1 MERLDKKVVASGL
14 SLLGLVGVG
23 SGIAHADDVK
33 STVNKAVNSVAE
45 AAGLIDNKTVNLTQK
60 SLTIPKDKV
69 AHIETPAEKKVS
81 QKATTKLT
89 SYKVKAGDSLWSI
102 AHNHNLN
109 VDDLVSENNNSDLIS
124 VGQTLNL
131 PTSVGADTQTTVA
144 DQSPTDINKSTDS
157 YADSLQT
164 AASAPVSEVSAAGNV
179 ESTESSVTSST
190 SSQDS
195 LASSSAAESSV
206 SSTPSSEESTLAST
220 ADSSVSSGESAPSS
234 SESSVTE
241 SSAVSSGSDE
251 ETSSATEATSS
262 TTSSTADV
270 ASETQNTSGNT
281 SSLQSSET
289 SATSAASDATAYTSS
304 ADSTATDASANINS
318 SYGAAAVSSS
328 ESSAGQQYNQLSST
342 TNSNG
347 NLVNLST
354 GSVSQIVNSNTTQST
369 SGNSAAIIALA
380 QQLVAQNIPY
390 VWGGGT
396 PSTGFDCS
404 GLVSYVFKNAAGISL
419 PHSSVEQ
426 EMYTQKKSVSQAQPG
441 DLLFWGTPGA
451 SYHVAIYIGNNQ
463 YIAAPKPGLNVRV
476 ETISPNFLPS
486 FAGSI
491 K

>member
-179 ESTESSVTSST
+179 ESTESSVTSS
-190 SSQDS
+190 QDS

-220 ADSSVSSGESAPSS
+220 ADSSVSSEESAPSS
-234 SESSVTE
+234 SVTE
-241 SSAVSSGSDE
+241 SSSVSSGSDE

-270 ASETQNTSGNT
+270 VSETQNTSGNT
-281 SSLQSSET
+281 SLQSSET
-289 SATSAASDATAYTSS
+289 IAPSDATAYTSS
-304 ADSTATDASANINS
+304 ADSTAADASANINS

-328 ESSAGQQYNQLSST
+328 DSSAGQQYNQLSST

-347 NLVNLST
+347 SLVNLST
-354 GSVSQIVNSNTTQST
+354 GSVSQIVNSNTTQSM

>member
-195 LASSSAAESSV
+195 LASNSAAESSV
-206 SSTPSSEESTLAST
+206 SSTTSSEESTLAST
-220 ADSSVSSGESAPSS
+220 ADYSVSSGESAPSS
-234 SESSVTE
+234 SVTE
-241 SSAVSSGSDE
+241 GSAVSSGSDE
-251 ETSSATEATSS
+251 ETSSATEDTSS

-281 SSLQSSET
+281 SLQSSET
-289 SATSAASDATAYTSS
+289 TAASDATAYTSS
-304 ADSTATDASANINS
+304 ADSTAADASANINS

-369 SGNSAAIIALA
+369 SENSAAIIALA

-390 VWGGGT
+390 VWGRGT

>member
-234 SESSVTE
+234 SVTE

-281 SSLQSSET
+281 SLQSSET
-289 SATSAASDATAYTSS
+289 IAPSDATAYTSS
-304 ADSTATDASANINS
+304 ADSTAADASANINS
-318 SYGAAAVSSS
+318 SYVAAAVSSS
-328 ESSAGQQYNQLSST
+328 DSSAGQQYNQLSST

-369 SGNSAAIIALA
+369 SENSAAIIALA

>member
-206 SSTPSSEESTLAST
+206 SSTLSSEESTLAST
-220 ADSSVSSGESAPSS
+220 ADASVSSGESAPSS

-281 SSLQSSET
+281 SLQSSET
-289 SATSAASDATAYTSS
+289 IAASDATVYTSS
-304 ADSTATDASANINS
+304 ADSTAADASANINS

-328 ESSAGQQYNQLSST
+328 DSSAGQQYNQLSST

>member
-234 SESSVTE
+234 SVTE
-241 SSAVSSGSDE
+241 SSAVPSGSDE

>member
-164 AASAPVSEVSAAGNV
+164 AASAPVSEVSAA
-179 ESTESSVTSST
+179 
-190 SSQDS
+190 
-195 LASSSAAESSV
+195 ESSV

-281 SSLQSSET
+281 SLQSSET
-289 SATSAASDATAYTSS
+289 IAPSDATAYTSS
-304 ADSTATDASANINS
+304 ADSTAADASANINS

-328 ESSAGQQYNQLSST
+328 DSSAGQQYNQLSST

-354 GSVSQIVNSNTTQST
+354 GYVSQIVNSNTTQST

>member
-234 SESSVTE
+234 SVTE

-281 SSLQSSET
+281 SSSET
-289 SATSAASDATAYTSS
+289 TAASDATAYTSS
-304 ADSTATDASANINS
+304 ADSTAADASANINS

-328 ESSAGQQYNQLSST
+328 DSSAGQQYNQLSST

-347 NLVNLST
+347 SLVNLST

>member
-220 ADSSVSSGESAPSS
+220 TDSSVSSGESAPSS

-281 SSLQSSET
+281 SSSET
-289 SATSAASDATAYTSS
+289 TAASDATAYTGS

-354 GSVSQIVNSNTTQST
+354 GSVSQIVNSNTTQSA

-396 PSTGFDCS
+396 PSTGLDCS

>member
-81 QKATTKLT
+81 QKVTTKLT

-195 LASSSAAESSV
+195 LASNSAAESSV
-206 SSTPSSEESTLAST
+206 SSTTSSEESTLAST

-234 SESSVTE
+234 SVTE

-251 ETSSATEATSS
+251 ETSSATEDTSS

-281 SSLQSSET
+281 SLQSSE
-289 SATSAASDATAYTSS
+289 ATAASDATAYTSS
-304 ADSTATDASANINS
+304 ADSTAADASANINS

-369 SGNSAAIIALA
+369 SENSAAIIALA

>member
-69 AHIETPAEKKVS
+69 AHIETPAEKQVS
-81 QKATTKLT
+81 QKATTQLT
-89 SYKVKAGDSLWSI
+89 SYKVKSGDSLWSI
-102 AHNHNLN
+102 AHDHNLH

-131 PTSVGADTQTTVA
+131 PTHIGADTQNKAA
-144 DQSPTDINKSTDS
+144 DQTTTDITKSTE
-157 YADSLQT
+157 AQVNLLQPGT
-164 AASAPVSEVSAAGNV
+164 NAPVSDVSVADN
-179 ESTESSVTSST
+179 SVSST
-190 SSQDS
+190 SSTV
-195 LASSSAAESSV
+195 AN
-206 SSTPSSEESTLAST
+206 T
-220 ADSSVSSGESAPSS
+220 ADSSVSSEKSVQSS

-241 SSAVSSGSDE
+241 SSVVLGESNEEPSSV
-251 ETSSATEATSS
+251 TEDV
-262 TTSSTADV
+262 SSTAPSTEDV
-270 ASETQNTSGNT
+270 TSETPHTPVNTS
-281 SSLQSSET
+281 LQNSDT
-289 SATSAASDATAYTSS
+289 TTASAASDVTPYTNPVV
-304 ADSTATDASANINS
+304 STATDTSADSNNA
-318 SYGAAAVSSS
+318 YDTAAVSSAN
-328 ESSAGQQYNQLSST
+328 SSVGQQYNQLSST
-342 TNSNG
+342 ANSNS

-354 GSVSQIVNSNTTQST
+354 GSASQIVSSST
-369 SGNSAAIIALA
+369 SHYTSENSAAIIALA

-390 VWGGGT
+390 IWGGGT

-404 GLVSYVFKNAAGISL
+404 GLVSYVFKKAAGISL

>member
-81 QKATTKLT
+81 PKATTKLT

-234 SESSVTE
+234 SVTE

-281 SSLQSSET
+281 SLQSSET
-289 SATSAASDATAYTSS
+289 TAASDATAYTSS
-304 ADSTATDASANINS
+304 ADSTAADASANINS

>member
-164 AASAPVSEVSAAGNV
+164 AASAPVSEVSAA
-179 ESTESSVTSST
+179 
-190 SSQDS
+190 
-195 LASSSAAESSV
+195 ESSV

-281 SSLQSSET
+281 SLQSSET
-289 SATSAASDATAYTSS
+289 IAPSDATAYTSS
-304 ADSTATDASANINS
+304 ADSTAADASANINS

-328 ESSAGQQYNQLSST
+328 DSSVGQQYNQLSST

>member
-241 SSAVSSGSDE
+241 GSAVSSRSDE

-281 SSLQSSET
+281 SLQSSET
-289 SATSAASDATAYTSS
+289 IAPSDATAYTSS
-304 ADSTATDASANINS
+304 ADSTAADASANINS

-328 ESSAGQQYNQLSST
+328 DSSAGQQYNQLSST

-354 GSVSQIVNSNTTQST
+354 GSASQIVNSNTTQST

>member
-234 SESSVTE
+234 SVTE

-281 SSLQSSET
+281 SSSET
-289 SATSAASDATAYTSS
+289 TAASDATAYTSS
-304 ADSTATDASANINS
+304 ADSTAADASANINS

>member
-195 LASSSAAESSV
+195 LASNSAAESSV

-220 ADSSVSSGESAPSS
+220 ADSSVSSEESAPSS
-234 SESSVTE
+234 SVTE
-241 SSAVSSGSDE
+241 SSSVSSGSDE

-270 ASETQNTSGNT
+270 VSETQNTSGNT
-281 SSLQSSET
+281 SLQSSET
-289 SATSAASDATAYTSS
+289 TAASDATAYTSS
-304 ADSTATDASANINS
+304 ADSTAADASVNINS

-328 ESSAGQQYNQLSST
+328 DSSAGQQYNQLSST

-347 NLVNLST
+347 SLVNLST

-369 SGNSAAIIALA
+369 SENSAAIIALA

>member
-33 STVNKAVNSVAE
+33 SAVNKAVNSVAE
-45 AAGLIDNKTVNLTQK
+45 AAGLIDNKTVNLTQQ

-131 PTSVGADTQTTVA
+131 PTSIGADTQTTVA

-241 SSAVSSGSDE
+241 SSAVSSGSDD

-262 TTSSTADV
+262 TTSSTEDV

-281 SSLQSSET
+281 SLQSSET
-289 SATSAASDATAYTSS
+289 IAPSDATAYTSS
-304 ADSTATDASANINS
+304 ADSTAADASANINS

-328 ESSAGQQYNQLSST
+328 DSSAGQQYNQLSST

-404 GLVSYVFKNAAGISL
+404 GLMSYVFKNAAGISL

-463 YIAAPKPGLNVRV
+463 YIAAPKP
-476 ETISPNFLPS
+476 
-486 FAGSI
+486 
-491 K
+491 

>member
-33 STVNKAVNSVAE
+33 STVNKAVNSVAK

-195 LASSSAAESSV
+195 LASNSAAESSV
-206 SSTPSSEESTLAST
+206 SSTTSSEESTLAST

-234 SESSVTE
+234 SVTE

-251 ETSSATEATSS
+251 ETSSATEDTSS

-281 SSLQSSET
+281 SLQSSET
-289 SATSAASDATAYTSS
+289 TAASDATAYTSS
-304 ADSTATDASANINS
+304 ADSTAADASANINS

-369 SGNSAAIIALA
+369 SENSAAIIALA

-390 VWGGGT
+390 VWGRGT

>member
-220 ADSSVSSGESAPSS
+220 TDSSVSSGESAPSS

-281 SSLQSSET
+281 SSSET
-289 SATSAASDATAYTSS
+289 TAASDATAYTSS

-354 GSVSQIVNSNTTQST
+354 GSVSQIVNSNTTQSA

-396 PSTGFDCS
+396 PSTGLDCS

-463 YIAAPKPGLNVRV
+463 YIAAPKPGLNVGV

>member
-164 AASAPVSEVSAAGNV
+164 AASAPVSEVSAA
-179 ESTESSVTSST
+179 
-190 SSQDS
+190 
-195 LASSSAAESSV
+195 ESSV

-281 SSLQSSET
+281 SLQSSET
-289 SATSAASDATAYTSS
+289 IAPSDATAYTSS
-304 ADSTATDASANINS
+304 ADSTAADASANINS

-328 ESSAGQQYNQLSST
+328 DSSAGQQYNQLSST

>member
-195 LASSSAAESSV
+195 FASNSAAESSV
-206 SSTPSSEESTLAST
+206 SSTTSSEESTLAST

-234 SESSVTE
+234 SVTE

-251 ETSSATEATSS
+251 ETSSATEDTSS

-281 SSLQSSET
+281 SLQSSET
-289 SATSAASDATAYTSS
+289 TAASDATAYTSS
-304 ADSTATDASANINS
+304 ADSTAADASANINS

-369 SGNSAAIIALA
+369 SENSAAIIALA

-390 VWGGGT
+390 VWGRGT

>member
-164 AASAPVSEVSAAGNV
+164 AASAPVSEVSAA
-179 ESTESSVTSST
+179 
-190 SSQDS
+190 
-195 LASSSAAESSV
+195 ESSV

-234 SESSVTE
+234 SESSVTESSVTE

-281 SSLQSSET
+281 SLQSSET
-289 SATSAASDATAYTSS
+289 IAPSDATAYTSS
-304 ADSTATDASANINS
+304 ADSTAADASANINS

-328 ESSAGQQYNQLSST
+328 DSSAGQQYNQLSST

>member
-102 AHNHNLN
+102 AHKHNLN

-195 LASSSAAESSV
+195 LASNSAAESSV
-206 SSTPSSEESTLAST
+206 SSTTSSEESTLAST

-234 SESSVTE
+234 SVTE

-251 ETSSATEATSS
+251 ETSSATEDTSS

-281 SSLQSSET
+281 SLQSSET
-289 SATSAASDATAYTSS
+289 TAASDATAYTSS
-304 ADSTATDASANINS
+304 ADSTAADASANINS

-328 ESSAGQQYNQLSST
+328 ESSVGQQYNQLSST
-342 TNSNG
+342 TNRNG

-369 SGNSAAIIALA
+369 SENSAAIIALA

>member
-195 LASSSAAESSV
+195 LASNSAAESSV
-206 SSTPSSEESTLAST
+206 SSTTSSEESTLAST

-234 SESSVTE
+234 SVTE

-251 ETSSATEATSS
+251 ETSSATEDTSS

-270 ASETQNTSGNT
+270 VSETQNTSGNT
-281 SSLQSSET
+281 SLQSSET
-289 SATSAASDATAYTSS
+289 IAASAASDATAYTSS
-304 ADSTATDASANINS
+304 SDSTAADASANINS

-328 ESSAGQQYNQLSST
+328 DSSAGQQYNQLSST

-369 SGNSAAIIALA
+369 SENSAAIIALA

-390 VWGGGT
+390 VWGRGT

>member
-234 SESSVTE
+234 SVTE

-281 SSLQSSET
+281 SLQSSET

-328 ESSAGQQYNQLSST
+328 ESSAGQQYNQQSST

>member
-234 SESSVTE
+234 SVTE

-281 SSLQSSET
+281 SSLQSSE
-289 SATSAASDATAYTSS
+289 TSAASDATAYTSS

>member
-102 AHNHNLN
+102 AHKHNLN

-195 LASSSAAESSV
+195 LASNSAAESSV
-206 SSTPSSEESTLAST
+206 SSTTSSEESTLAST

-234 SESSVTE
+234 SATE

-251 ETSSATEATSS
+251 ETSSATEDTSS

-281 SSLQSSET
+281 SLQSSET
-289 SATSAASDATAYTSS
+289 TAASDATAYTSS
-304 ADSTATDASANINS
+304 ADSTAADASANINS

-342 TNSNG
+342 TNRNG

-369 SGNSAAIIALA
+369 SENSAAIIALA

>member
-234 SESSVTE
+234 SVTE

-347 NLVNLST
+347 NFVNLST

-369 SGNSAAIIALA
+369 SGNSAAIIALE

>member
-1 MERLDKKVVASGL
+1 MERMDKKVVASGL

-33 STVNKAVNSVAE
+33 SAVNKAVNSVAE

-179 ESTESSVTSST
+179 ESTESSVNSST

-195 LASSSAAESSV
+195 LASNSAAESSV
-206 SSTPSSEESTLAST
+206 SSTTSSKESTLAST

-234 SESSVTE
+234 SVTE
-241 SSAVSSGSDE
+241 SSAVSSGSYE
-251 ETSSATEATSS
+251 ETSSATEDTSS
-262 TTSSTADV
+262 KTSSTADV

-281 SSLQSSET
+281 SLQSSET
-289 SATSAASDATAYTSS
+289 TAASDATAYTSS
-304 ADSTATDASANINS
+304 ADSTAADASANINS

-354 GSVSQIVNSNTTQST
+354 GAVSQIVNSNTTQST
-369 SGNSAAIIALA
+369 SENSAAIIALA

-491 K
+491 N

>member
-45 AAGLIDNKTVNLTQK
+45 AAGLIDNKTVNLTPK

-69 AHIETPAEKKVS
+69 AHIETPAEKKIT

-131 PTSVGADTQTTVA
+131 PTNVGADTQTTVA

-164 AASAPVSEVSAAGNV
+164 AANAPVSEVSATGNV

-190 SSQDS
+190 FSQDS

-206 SSTPSSEESTLAST
+206 PSTS
-220 ADSSVSSGESAPSS
+220 SSGESAPS
-234 SESSVTE
+234 SSVTE

-251 ETSSATEATSS
+251 ETSSATEDTSS

-281 SSLQSSET
+281 SLQSSET
-289 SATSAASDATAYTSS
+289 TAASDATAYTSS
-304 ADSTATDASANINS
+304 ADSTAADASANINS

-369 SGNSAAIIALA
+369 SENSAAIIALA

>member
-179 ESTESSVTSST
+179 EATESSVTSST

-195 LASSSAAESSV
+195 LASNSAAESSV
-206 SSTPSSEESTLAST
+206 SSTTSSEESTLAST

-234 SESSVTE
+234 SVTE

-251 ETSSATEATSS
+251 ETSSATEDTSS

-281 SSLQSSET
+281 SLQSSET
-289 SATSAASDATAYTSS
+289 TAASDATAYTSS
-304 ADSTATDASANINS
+304 ADSTAADASANINS

-369 SGNSAAIIALA
+369 SENSAAIIALA

>member
-220 ADSSVSSGESAPSS
+220 TDSSVSSGESAPSS

-281 SSLQSSET
+281 SSSET
-289 SATSAASDATAYTSS
+289 TAASDATAYTSS

-354 GSVSQIVNSNTTQST
+354 GSVSQIVNSNTTQSA
-369 SGNSAAIIALA
+369 SGNSVAIIALA

-396 PSTGFDCS
+396 PSTGLDCS

>member
-131 PTSVGADTQTTVA
+131 PTSVGANTQTTVA

-195 LASSSAAESSV
+195 LASNSAAESSV
-206 SSTPSSEESTLAST
+206 SSTTSSEESTLAST

-234 SESSVTE
+234 SVTE

-251 ETSSATEATSS
+251 ETSSATEDTSS

-281 SSLQSSET
+281 SLQSSET
-289 SATSAASDATAYTSS
+289 TAASDATAYTSS
-304 ADSTATDASANINS
+304 ADSTAADASANINS

-369 SGNSAAIIALA
+369 SENSAAIIALA

-390 VWGGGT
+390 VWGRGT

>member
-206 SSTPSSEESTLAST
+206 SSTTSSEESTLAST
-220 ADSSVSSGESAPSS
+220 ADSSVSSGESAPS
-234 SESSVTE
+234 SSVTE

-281 SSLQSSET
+281 SLQSSET
-289 SATSAASDATAYTSS
+289 TAASDATAYTSS
-304 ADSTATDASANINS
+304 ADSTAADASANINS

-354 GSVSQIVNSNTTQST
+354 GSVSQIVNSNTTQSM

>member
-195 LASSSAAESSV
+195 LASNSAAESSV
-206 SSTPSSEESTLAST
+206 SSTTSSEESTLAST

-234 SESSVTE
+234 SVTE

-251 ETSSATEATSS
+251 ETSSATEDTSS

-281 SSLQSSET
+281 SLQSSET
-289 SATSAASDATAYTSS
+289 TAASDATAYTSS
-304 ADSTATDASANINS
+304 ADSTAADASANINS

-342 TNSNG
+342 TNRNG

-369 SGNSAAIIALA
+369 SENSAAIIALA

>member
-179 ESTESSVTSST
+179 GSTESSVTSST

-220 ADSSVSSGESAPSS
+220 ADSSVSSGESAPS
-234 SESSVTE
+234 SSVTE

-354 GSVSQIVNSNTTQST
+354 GAVSQIVNSNTTQST

>member
-81 QKATTKLT
+81 PKATTKLT

-234 SESSVTE
+234 SVTE

-281 SSLQSSET
+281 SGLQSSE
-289 SATSAASDATAYTSS
+289 TSAASDATAYTSS

>member
-164 AASAPVSEVSAAGNV
+164 AASAPVSEVSAA
-179 ESTESSVTSST
+179 
-190 SSQDS
+190 
-195 LASSSAAESSV
+195 ESSV

-241 SSAVSSGSDE
+241 SSAVSRGSDE

-281 SSLQSSET
+281 SLQSSET
-289 SATSAASDATAYTSS
+289 IAPSDATAYTSS
-304 ADSTATDASANINS
+304 ADSTAADASANINS

-328 ESSAGQQYNQLSST
+328 DSSAGQQYNQLSST

>member
-289 SATSAASDATAYTSS
+289 SAASDATAYTSS
-304 ADSTATDASANINS
+304 SDSTAADASANINS

-328 ESSAGQQYNQLSST
+328 DSSAGQQYNQLSST

-347 NLVNLST
+347 SLVNLST
-354 GSVSQIVNSNTTQST
+354 GSVSQIVNSNTTQSM

>member
-190 SSQDS
+190 SSQDA
-195 LASSSAAESSV
+195 LASNSAAESSV
-206 SSTPSSEESTLAST
+206 SSTTSSEESTLAST

-234 SESSVTE
+234 SVTE

-251 ETSSATEATSS
+251 ETSSATEDTSS

-281 SSLQSSET
+281 SLQSSET
-289 SATSAASDATAYTSS
+289 TAASDATAYTSS
-304 ADSTATDASANINS
+304 ADSTAADASANINS

-369 SGNSAAIIALA
+369 SENSAAIIALA

-390 VWGGGT
+390 VWGRGT